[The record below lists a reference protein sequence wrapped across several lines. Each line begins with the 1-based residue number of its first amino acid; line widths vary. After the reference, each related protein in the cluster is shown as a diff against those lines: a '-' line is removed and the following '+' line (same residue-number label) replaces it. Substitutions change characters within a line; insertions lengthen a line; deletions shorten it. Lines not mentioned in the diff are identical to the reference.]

1 MLCDRPS
8 NTMKI
13 VYRAGDITE
22 AEIVKGM
29 LNSNGIEA
37 HVSGYYLQG
46 GVGEIGVMDLA
57 KVHVPDDEFKNA
69 CELVLEYQGKE
80 PAKENISKDSGREA
94 TGQNNKI
101 FVTVTMIIIVSI
113 LGYWFGV

>member
-1 MLCDRPS
+1 
-8 NTMKI
+8 MKI

-29 LNSNGIEA
+29 LLSNGIEA

-46 GVGEIGVMDLA
+46 GIGELGAIDLA
-57 KVHVPDDEFKNA
+57 KVHVPDEDYQNA
-69 CELVLEYQGKE
+69 LQLVLEYEGNS
-80 PAKENISKDSGREA
+80 PVNNGNVHDSKVEKSTRVQKA
-94 TGQNNKI
+94 FTAI
-101 FVTVTMIIIVSI
+101 VVIIVVSI